1 MPRVRGHNS
10 PFHCRD
16 DQGMLILAAIL
27 TLMCAA
33 ASWAITQMVFAQRL
47 ATTRARNGVW
57 AALFCLF
64 FAIQQLW
71 VMPVVQRAYE
81 ATLLD
86 DALQESSLVWR
97 TLKAYDPST
106 YSLLVANARARL
118 AAGDS
123 LATAVAGMGG
133 AMRAM
138 AARRVGNT
146 SDAAAVAYLRVL
158 AQEIDHLLLR
168 PDDAC
173 WQFLYPDESNTGSTG
188 NTDSTLD
195 LSTALPAPL
204 LEADMAAFA
213 EVIRLAA
220 TAPQPVPGRAQF
232 EAALRPV
239 ALRLGRSFMDDLDR
253 SLQPQTTLAGRRH
266 ACTATAALYTQIFN
280 LPTAQAGTA
289 VRYLLGN
296 AGNVPDTPNTR

>member
-1 MPRVRGHNS
+1 
-10 PFHCRD
+10 
-16 DQGMLILAAIL
+16 MLLLAAIL

-33 ASWAITQMVFAQRL
+33 ASWAITQMVFAPRL

-86 DALQESSLVWR
+86 DALQESSVVWR
-97 TLKAYDPST
+97 TLKAYDPGT
-106 YSLLVANARARL
+106 YNLLVANARARL

-123 LATAVAGMGG
+123 LAVAVAAMG
-133 AMRAM
+133 APMRAM

-158 AQEIDHLLLR
+158 AQEIDHLQLR

-173 WQFLYPDESNTGSTG
+173 WQFLYPAD
-188 NTDSTLD
+188 TDPLD
-195 LSTALPAPL
+195 LSAALPAPL

-213 EVIRLAA
+213 EVIRVAA
-220 TAPQPVPGRAQF
+220 TAPQAVPSRAQF

-266 ACTATAALYTQIFN
+266 ACTTTAALYTQIFT

-296 AGNVPDTPNTR
+296 TH